1 MSPPSYFEGIRS
13 KAAQRWDQ
21 LEADPDL
28 AGPWH
33 QLFKQVQSPR
43 HILSELLQ
51 NADDAGAKRASVS
64 ISADRFIFEHDG
76 EDFEAAHFA
85 SLCRFGYSN
94 KRALHTIGFRGIGFK
109 STFSLGPKVELYTP
123 TLSVYFDKHRFTEP
137 HWTDECKLLGNATRV
152 EVAIANEHLKRDVE
166 KNLEEWV
173 RSPTSLL
180 FFKNIRALT
189 IGTQLV
195 EWGSLGTGPT
205 DGTEWMALNGNAD
218 SPFLLVRS
226 EEEAF
231 PEEALAE
238 IRQERMVGAED
249 LGDFPPC
256 RIELVLGAKG
266 RLYVVLPTG
275 VETPLPFA
283 CNGPFIQDPARMK
296 IKDPETSPT
305 NRWLLK
311 RAGALAAHTMV
322 RWLGNDKLTA
332 EERSDAYRLMPDVDR
347 EAASLEGSCAAIAE
361 LAFADVIDHQSIV
374 LTEELELVGANASL
388 IVPVQIFDIWEPEQA
403 RALLDNANR
412 PALCRHIGSNERAKL
427 LNWKLVEKL
436 SKDDFLKRLQSHHLA
451 KPATWRQLLNLWSY
465 VASDV
470 AGYMIEEKK
479 LRIVPVQGQEVL
491 YSASEVVRLGEK
503 KLLQSEKD
511 WEFLAD
517 HLLVLNQ
524 NWSRFLAD
532 QRRERGDAPTL
543 RDDPVE
549 AAFSVLEAIGL
560 DETSDVS
567 TVIAKVAADYL
578 KEPKTQLAQW
588 VQIAQIAAKLGA
600 TVDNSFRY
608 ACRDLKLRATN
619 AWIMFDENGGLEE
632 LIPESLR
639 ESKLLHP
646 AYTRSFDSCSR
657 EDWQKW
663 LVSGRSGL
671 QSFVQLVPAEAHY
684 YSRTS
689 ALNEARK
696 RGMVLIPDYP
706 YKTDTFILQS
716 VDFEAAYW
724 VHWKKSALS
733 DPAVWTKILERIFAQ
748 RDLYWQRRSA
758 RIVQVATTGS
768 TRSITNE
775 TLMGEWVLKL
785 RDVPCIR
792 DTRGANQLP
801 GDVLRRTAET
811 ESFIDVEPFVDSQ
824 LDREANRAL
833 LDFLGVRRVPFG
845 PLKLL
850 ERLRTLAKAT
860 NAPITEVEKWYRR
873 LDTMLDACSTMDGQT
888 IKSAF
893 ATERLILSEDGKWA
907 SAAMIFLSSD
917 EEDVPGAEQIRRSLR
932 DLSLWRRVGVADR
945 PSADL
950 AMKWLTSLTP
960 GASLAPDELRSVKAL
975 LGRHPLRIWEEC
987 GHWLNLAGEWV
998 ATASLEYSL
1007 SMLSLQKWSHLHEW
1021 VKKKTAD
1028 FQRLQA
1034 ETVRS
1039 FPFNSLTPLSEA
1051 IEEQF
1056 SQSPLFSDTGT
1067 RPPWLAAFGTQL
1079 RRIQLPGEEDTD
1091 RVRRIGEDIG
1101 ETIQISSVALEL
1113 VPYLEGVP
1121 AGTPRAADVLWSARK
1136 LYVSPISKAKL
1147 AKRIPEELGKS
1158 LPPDVRGALAYAFER
1173 APADIQAYL
1182 EENFELGPETQI
1194 PVEPAPE
1201 TIEDVAGSEDV
1212 EETQAIS
1219 DDVFENVDHN
1229 VVEEVQADS
1238 EPASTPTAA
1247 KQEPLVLEIVERPV
1261 AAPKPARASII
1272 ERYALQQGFKRDG
1285 DDRFFHSDGSWIGKA
1300 AGARFPWERRSGAGD
1315 LQAYYYAKEHCLEQ
1329 EPLQI
1334 EADLWGLVDKQP
1346 QIYSIILASPR
1357 GTPVEM
1363 TGTLLQ
1369 AMRDEGKITI
1379 HPATYR
1385 LVYADA

>member
-1 MSPPSYFEGIRS
+1 MSPPAYFEGIRS

-51 NADDAGAKRASVS
+51 NADDAGAKRATVS

-76 EDFEAAHFA
+76 EDFEQAHFA

-109 STFSLGPKVELYTP
+109 STFSLGPTVELYTP
-123 TLSVYFDKHRFTEP
+123 TLSVYFDKQRFTEP
-137 HWTDECKLLGNATRV
+137 HWTEETKLSTNATRV
-152 EVAIANEHLKRDVE
+152 EVAIANDHLKRDVE

-173 RSPTSLL
+173 KSPTSLL

-205 DGTEWMALNGNAD
+205 DDTEWMALNGNAD
-218 SPFLLVRS
+218 APFLLVRS
-226 EEEAF
+226 KEEAF
-231 PEEALAE
+231 PEEALEE

-311 RAGALAAHTMV
+311 RAGELAAETMV
-322 RWLGNDKLTA
+322 RWLKNDKLTA

-347 EAASLEGSCAAIAE
+347 EAATLEGSCAAIVE
-361 LAFADVIDHQSIV
+361 LAFDGVVDNQPIV
-374 LTEELELVGANASL
+374 LTEELELVGAKASL
-388 IVPVQIFDIWEPEQA
+388 IVPAQIFDIWAPEQA

-412 PALCRHIGSNERAKL
+412 PALCRHIGSNDRAKL
-427 LNWKLVEKL
+427 QHWNLVEKL
-436 SKDDFLKRLQSHHLA
+436 SKDDFLKRLESHHLA
-451 KPATWRQLLNLWSY
+451 KPATWRQLLNLWAY
-465 VASDV
+465 VAPDV
-470 AGYMIEEKK
+470 AGYMIDEKK

-491 YSASEVVRLGEK
+491 YSASEVVRLGKK

-524 NWSRFLAD
+524 NWPRFLAD
-532 QRRERGDAPTL
+532 QRRERGEAPIL
-543 RDDPVE
+543 HNDPIE
-549 AAFSVLEAIGL
+549 AAFSVLEDIGL
-560 DETSDVS
+560 EETSDVS
-567 TVIAKVAADYL
+567 SVLAKVASDYI
-578 KEPKTQLAQW
+578 KQSKTHVAQW

-600 TVDNSFRY
+600 TVDGAFKY
-608 ACRDLKLRATN
+608 VCRDGRLRSTN
-619 AWIMFDENGGLEE
+619 ANIYVDESGELEG
-632 LIPESLR
+632 LIPVALR
-639 ESKLLHP
+639 ETTLLHA
-646 AYTRSFDSCSR
+646 AYDRSFASCSK

-663 LVSGRSGL
+663 ISSGRSGL
-671 QSFVQLVPAEAHY
+671 QSFAPLVSCQDY
-684 YSRTS
+684 YSSRTS
-689 ALNEARK
+689 VLNEARK
-696 RGMVLIPDYP
+696 RDMKLTPDYQ
-706 YKTDTFILQS
+706 YKTDSFVLQS
-716 VDFEAAYW
+716 FDFEPIYW
-724 VHWKKSALS
+724 NFWKKESAA
-733 DPAVWTKILERIFAQ
+733 DPLIWTKIVARIFAQ
-748 RDLYWQRRSA
+748 RELYWQKRAA

-768 TRSITNE
+768 TRSITHE
-775 TLMGEWVLKL
+775 SLISEWILKFRNL
-785 RDVPCIR
+785 PCIR
-792 DTRGANQLP
+792 DNRGGVQLP
-801 GDVLRRTAET
+801 GDLLRRTAET
-811 ESFIDVEPFVDSQ
+811 EAFIDVEPFVESVS
-824 LDREANRAL
+824 DREANRPL
-833 LDFLGVRRVPFG
+833 LDALGVRSAPFG
-845 PLKLL
+845 PMKLL
-850 ERLRTLAKAT
+850 DRLRSLSKAT

-873 LDTMLDACSTMDGQT
+873 LDTMLDACSTVDAQA

-893 ATERLILSEDGKWA
+893 GIEKLILSEDGKWA
-907 SAAMIFLSSD
+907 SAGMIFLSSD
-917 EEDVPGAEQIRRSLR
+917 EEDVPGAQQIRRSVR

-950 AMKWLTSLTP
+950 ALKWLTSLTP

-998 ATASLEYSL
+998 GTGSLEYSL

-1039 FPFNSLTPLSEA
+1039 FPFNSLKPLSEA

-1056 SQSPLFSDTGT
+1056 SQSPLFSDAGT
-1067 RPPWLAAFGTQL
+1067 RPAWMTAFGTQL
-1079 RRIQLPGEEDTD
+1079 RRIRLSGEEDTD

-1201 TIEDVAGSEDV
+1201 TFEGVAGSEDE
-1212 EETQAIS
+1212 EETQAMS
-1219 DDVFENVDHN
+1219 DDVFDDLDHN
-1229 VVEEVQADS
+1229 VVDEVQADS

-1315 LQAYYYAKEHCLEQ
+1315 LQAYYYPKEHCLEQ

-1363 TGTLLQ
+1363 SGTLLK
-1369 AMRDEGKITI
+1369 AMRDDGKITI